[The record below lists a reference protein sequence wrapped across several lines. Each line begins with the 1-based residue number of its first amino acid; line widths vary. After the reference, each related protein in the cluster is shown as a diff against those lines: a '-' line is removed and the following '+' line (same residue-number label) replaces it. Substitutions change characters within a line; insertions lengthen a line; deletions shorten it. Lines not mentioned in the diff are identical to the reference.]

1 MKKRH
6 LLMAVLMLLSVG
18 MYAQDKIT
26 IKGHV
31 KFMEEGFKVTVFQ
44 RSGTSRKVLAETVV
58 NDDHTYSL
66 EVPVELPGVAVVDCG
81 RWQSVDVWLEDE
93 NLDIDFR
100 GLDTA
105 KIKIKNPP
113 YVYIRGGKNNELMNL
128 VNYENYRAYQRMIAI
143 SQIAYRA
150 NIQDEAAKSKL
161 SMSLYDMSNDNSTAY
176 MRYLAEHYTD
186 RNSVLVA
193 ISRLNE
199 EEDKALIDA
208 SLAELEQLSPV
219 SKTLV
224 DNLRK
229 ARAEQKAREER
240 MKIGNPAPAFTC
252 QNPKGKN
259 LSPAKYK
266 GKVLVLDFWASWCG
280 PCRQE
285 IPNMKKYYEEFK
297 GQDVEFLSVSIDAK
311 EEAWRKALKEENM
324 AWPQGWV
331 KDGGKEVMDLYQF
344 GGIPFILVIDK
355 DGNLYKKHVRGEGIK
370 TAIQECLDGKK
381 ASAPKAI
388 SMGMMGAAM

>member
-311 EEAWRKALKEENM
+311 EDAWRKALKEENM